1 MKLDF
6 FREILT
12 KIGERMGGL
21 NSSNEKDNS
30 FEGKNRLLMVFIY

>member
-12 KIGERMGGL
+12 KIGERMGGD
-21 NSSNEKDNS
+21 NKKDNS
-30 FEGKNRLLMVFIY
+30 FEGKKRLFMVFIY